1 MNAVEIHECAQ
12 MLYRAH
18 GDKAEFEAAQNAQK
32 LQKEGQETDARDWN
46 RVRHAIAQMRGAP
59 YS

>member
-1 MNAVEIHECAQ
+1 MNAIEIHECAQ

-32 LQKEGQETDARDWN
+32 LRKDGQEAAAKDWN
-46 RVRHAIAQMRGAP
+46 RGRHARAQMRGAP